1 MSIDLNALAAQLA
14 SQLAAAP
21 VPLRKGGESSRPSAG
36 PQLLPPPRGVR
47 FTVGDVRLGEVLDH
61 TLLRPDATLADIE
74 RLCAEARDHRLA
86 SVCVNS
92 IWVADAARLL
102 RGSSVAVASVIG
114 FPLGAVPSEV
124 KATEAALA
132 VRAGATELDL
142 VVPLGALRAGL
153 WDDVE
158 RDVAEVVAT
167 AGGALVKAIV
177 ESALLTPMA
186 LVKACLSV
194 REGGAD
200 YVKTSTGFH
209 SAGGATAETVALMRL
224 ALGDS
229 MGVKA
234 SGGIR
239 DGAAALAMLAA
250 GATRIGTSAGAA
262 IAEVTG
268 PGPRRLSE
276 LVAEAVPTRTA
287 GSTFSRPVSPAQSAE
302 DEPSTPLA
310 RNAPHGPDLTPQQ
323 EKSDLMADSGHD
335 TTVAPPAVHTA
346 SSTPTY
352 GGPAE
357 PTAAPASPSPASAP
371 TAAERWRPLGTPF
384 PGQPAVPPPE
394 APTPRWSPPA
404 ADPRRTE

>member
-21 VPLRKGGESSRPSAG
+21 VPMREGGEAPRASAA
-36 PQLLPPPRGVR
+36 PQPLPPPRGVR
-47 FTVGDVRLGEVLDH
+47 FTVGDVRLGDVLDH

-74 RLCAEARDHRLA
+74 RLCGEARDHRLA

-92 IWVADAARLL
+92 IWVADAVRLL
-102 RGSSVAVASVIG
+102 RGSRVAVASVIG
-114 FPLGAVPSEV
+114 FPSGAVPAEV
-124 KATEAALA
+124 KAAEAALA
-132 VRAGATELDL
+132 VRQGATELDL

-158 RDVAEVVAT
+158 RHVAEVVA
-167 AGGALVKAIV
+167 AADGALVKAIV
-177 ESALLTPMA
+177 ESAILTPMA
-186 LVKACLSV
+186 LVKACISV

-209 SAGGATAETVALMRL
+209 SAGGATPTTVALMRL

-276 LVAEAVPTRTA
+276 LVAEPAPASTA
-287 GSTFSRPVSPAQSAE
+287 GAAFSRPLPPTRPASDAPIE
-302 DEPSTPLA
+302 PPVEATLPELAEPSRP
-310 RNAPHGPDLTPQQ
+310 
-323 EKSDLMADSGHD
+323 E
-335 TTVAPPAVHTA
+335 
-346 SSTPTY
+346 
-352 GGPAE
+352 E
-357 PTAAPASPSPASAP
+357 AAPAVAANDHPPSAMPVRTASPAPNHGGSVEPATTRPAP
-371 TAAERWRPLGTPF
+371 PPASDPNPAERWRPLGTPF
-384 PGQPAVPPPE
+384 AGQPAVPPPD
-394 APTPRWSPPA
+394 APAPRWSPPA
-404 ADPRRTE
+404 ADPRRTD